1 MVKNQGDGFMLAF
14 ASARRALRCARAI
27 ERAVGERFGDP
38 GSPIRVRIGL
48 HIGEPVREEADFFGH
63 AVGYAARVA
72 SSAAGGEVVV
82 SHLLHDMLEQTGE
95 VEFGEP
101 REVQLKGIDGPQ
113 MVFPLAVP

>member
-1 MVKNQGDGFMLAF
+1 MSR
-14 ASARRALRCARAI
+14 SARRPTSSATRWATPP
-27 ERAVGERFGDP
+27 E
-38 GSPIRVRIGL
+38 S
-48 HIGEPVREEADFFGH
+48 
-63 AVGYAARVA
+63 